1 MQQQLT
7 ADELRALLSQEVTAP
22 KKRATGRRR
31 LYRVAPAQPYD
42 LQASLTLT
50 PRHRAILHQ
59 LGEQLAQSLRYALIP
74 TLRMTVEL
82 RLHSEEL
89 TTLTALTEGWQE
101 NVFVA
106 PILAFGRLRGE
117 HYWAMSNNL
126 AMVAVDRLLGGPGLF
141 TSPLRRSPSRLEVN
155 LILRFVE
162 RLSEA
167 LLNVVG
173 ADSGEE
179 SSVQTQGLMTT
190 TEQIS
195 VLSDSISV
203 YAFAYEVQLGS
214 ETGQLWLCLR
224 AEAVKGLEQPTNR
237 RTIPDPQRLQQH
249 PISVLPLSLRVV
261 LAEGTLSFHEMRQLR
276 VGDVIVLNSFRG
288 EPIRVIY
295 GERTLFLAC
304 PGARG
309 GQLAVQV
316 LAAKTPSEQGGTK

>member
-7 ADELRALLSQEVTAP
+7 PDELQALLSQEATAP
-22 KKRATGRRR
+22 KKRGTERRR
-31 LYRVAPAQPYD
+31 LHRTAPAKPYD

-74 TLRMTVEL
+74 SLRMTVEL
-82 RLHSEEL
+82 RLHDEEL
-89 TTLTALTEGWQE
+89 TTLTALVEGWQE
-101 NVFVA
+101 KVFVA
-106 PILAFGRLRGE
+106 PILVFGRLRGE

-126 AMVAVDRLLGGPGLF
+126 AMVAVDRLLGGPGLL
-141 TSPLRRSPSRLEVN
+141 TSPLRRSLSRLEMN
-155 LILRFVE
+155 LVLRFVE

-173 ADSGEE
+173 ADGGEE
-179 SSVQTQGLMTT
+179 PSFQTQGLMTT

-195 VLSDSISV
+195 VLSDNISV

-237 RTIPDPQRLQQH
+237 RLAPDLGQLGQH
-249 PISVLPLSLRVV
+249 PISVLPLPLRVI
-261 LAEGTLSFHEMRQLR
+261 LAEGILSFSEMRQLR
-276 VGDVIVLNSFRG
+276 VGDVIVLDSFRG
-288 EPIRVIY
+288 EPLRVVY
-295 GERTLFLAC
+295 GEKTLLLAR

-316 LAAKTPSEQGGTK
+316 LAAKTPSERGGTK